1 MNKAKRILGIIVIEL
16 MFTAVFVGVVI
27 AMATVK

>member
-27 AMATVK
+27 AMAAIK